1 MKTQQIVPGLVEG
14 EVPGGNRRSWRR
26 STKSWDGKAVVLL
39 ITVRLKI
46 TMLLIAFE
54 VSMTFRK
61 VR

>member
-1 MKTQQIVPGLVEG
+1 VEG
-14 EVPGGNRRSWRR
+14 KVPGGNRQYGCR
-26 STKSWDGKAVVLL
+26 STKSRDSEAVVSM

-46 TMLLIAFE
+46 TMLVIVVE